1 MAQRKEKS
9 NPPGPTRRQR
19 FQSWIK
25 KIWIFYAICV
35 GAVGLFLYLYS
46 FSDLPGFE
54 ELENP
59 DIDYATEV
67 YDQFGRDIGRYY
79 VQNRVAVPFDSLNP
93 YLVQALISTED
104 TRYYEHS
111 GIDGRS
117 LLRVLFKT
125 IILQQG
131 SSGGGSTITQQLAKQ
146 LYSQRDFS
154 GLGKIG
160 KALRLINYKLKEWY
174 TATRLER
181 RYTKEEILAMYINE
195 YDFIYGAYGVDAA
208 ARTYFGKE
216 QSELTIDEA
225 ATLVGMLKNSV
236 LYNPVKFPENCI
248 NRRNVVLAQMEK
260 KKHLTEEEKDSLQQL
275 TIDLSNFERSSHIS
289 GSATYFRASLAE
301 WLKDMIRDRELKN
314 ANGQLYNIYRDGLK
328 IYTTLNLDFQKL
340 LEKSVQQHMSQLQE
354 KFFSHWSGKD
364 IWSYRYDNITADIK
378 QSALES
384 QIKGT
389 ERYRALF
396 AKEFTKHAVRVKEE
410 FGFDLRDYDI
420 SRMLNADEDSNY
432 LNRILAQG
440 YIAESKLNAYQSLMA
455 SDFWAT
461 LKEDWKNF
469 EAEVDRQFS
478 EKRQM
483 KVFAYNSAG
492 EKDTI
497 MSPLDSLKYH
507 RMILQVGSVAMDPKT
522 GAVRAWVGGSGHKYF
537 KYDHVLSDR
546 QVGSTFKPFV
556 YATAISYQG
565 FSPCFPITDVQY
577 TIKPGEGNFNL
588 IKSWSP
594 KNATDEYTR
603 SPMTLYEALRQS
615 KNTATVYLLK
625 QLGDVKPILGLI
637 NNMGI
642 DSSATL
648 PNGRKK
654 IPRQPSIGL
663 GAADLN
669 VLEMAGAYGTFANE
683 GTYNTPFF
691 VSRIEDRNGKVIY
704 QNVSS
709 SNVALNADVN
719 YVMVEL
725 LRKAGYMARVK
736 GNLKSDVGGKTGT
749 TQDQT
754 DAWFMGIS
762 PDLVL
767 GTWVGG
773 EDRWIRFR
781 SISLGQGSTM
791 ARPIFSDFFSRL
803 ESREESLVNYS
814 SSHTFQEPENL
825 TIETVCDRYG
835 TNEEEESDK
844 PERKIPIF
852 GQ

>member
-9 NPPGPTRRQR
+9 KIPGPTRSQR
-19 FQSWIK
+19 FDSWVK
-25 KIWIFYAICV
+25 KIWIFFGV
-35 GAVGLFLYLYS
+35 GLVGLTLFLYLFS

-67 YDQFGRDIGRYY
+67 YDQFGRDLGRYY
-79 VQNRVAVPFDSLNP
+79 VQNRVAVPYDSLNP
-93 YLVQALISTED
+93 YLIKALISTED
-104 TRYYEHS
+104 ARYFEHS
-111 GIDGRS
+111 GIDARS

-154 GLGKIG
+154 GLGKVG
-160 KALRLINYKLKEWY
+160 KAFRLIYYKLKEWY
-174 TATRLER
+174 TAVRLER

-216 QSELTIDEA
+216 QGELSVEES

-236 LYNPVKFPENCI
+236 LYNPVKFPENCV

-260 KKHLTEEEKDSLQQL
+260 KRYITESEKDSLQTL
-275 TIDLSNFERSSHIS
+275 AIDLSNFERSSHIS
-289 GSATYFRASLAE
+289 GRATYFRASLAE
-301 WLKDMIRDRELKN
+301 WLKDLIRDRELKK

-328 IYTTLNLDFQKL
+328 VYTTVNLDYQKL
-340 LEKSVQQHMSQLQE
+340 LEEAVQSHMAKLQV
-354 KFFSHWSGKD
+354 KFFNHWSGKD
-364 IWSYRYDNITADIK
+364 IWSYRYDKIATDLK

-384 QIKGT
+384 QIQGT
-389 ERYRALF
+389 ERYRSLF
-396 AKEFTKHAVRVKEE
+396 ARQFTAYAIRIKED

-420 SRMLNADEDSNY
+420 ERMMKSEKDANY

-440 YIAESKLNAYQSLMA
+440 YIAESKLDAYQNLMS
-455 SDFWAT
+455 SDLWIIM
-461 LKEDWKNF
+461 KSDW
-469 EAEVDRQFS
+469 EAFQEELDRQFS
-478 EKRQM
+478 EKRAM
-483 KVFAYNSAG
+483 TVFAYNERG
-492 EKDTI
+492 EKDTV

-507 RMILQVGSVAMDPKT
+507 RMILQVGSVAMDPSS
-522 GAVRAWVGGSGHKYF
+522 GAVRAWVGGTNHKYF

-556 YATAISYQG
+556 YATAIAYQG
-565 FSPCFPITDVQY
+565 FSPCFPVTDVQY

-588 IKSWSP
+588 LDPWSP

-603 SPMTLYEALRQS
+603 GPLTLYEALKQS
-615 KNTATVYLLK
+615 KNTVTVYLLK

-669 VLEMAGAYGTFANE
+669 VLEMTGAYGTFANQ

-691 VSRIEDRNGKVIY
+691 VARIEDRNGKVIY
-704 QNVSS
+704 QNVSN
-709 SNVALNADVN
+709 SNVAINSDVN

-725 LRKAGYMARVK
+725 LRKAGYMAKIK
-736 GNLKSDVGGKTGT
+736 GSLKSDVGGKTGT
-749 TQDQT
+749 TQNQT

-762 PDLVL
+762 PNLVL

-781 SISLGQGSTM
+781 RIGLGQGSTM
-791 ARPIFSDFFSRL
+791 ARPIFTDFFRRL
-803 ESREESLVNYS
+803 EDRENQLVNFDS
-814 SSHTFQEPENL
+814 KASFQRPEELN
-825 TIETVCDRYG
+825 IETVCDQYG
-835 TNEEEESDK
+835 TPEKESDK
-844 PERKIPIF
+844 PKRNIPIF

>member
-160 KALRLINYKLKEWY
+160 KAFRLINYKLKEWY
-174 TATRLER
+174 TAVRLER

-216 QSELTIDEA
+216 QSELSIDEA
-225 ATLVGMLKNSV
+225 AILVGMLKNSV

-260 KKHLTEEEKDSLQQL
+260 KKYISEAEKDSLQASSL
-275 TIDLSNFERSSHIS
+275 DLSNFERSSHIS

-301 WLKDMIRDRELKN
+301 WLKDMIRERELKN
-314 ANGQLYNIYRDGLK
+314 ANGQMYNIYRDGLK
-328 IYTTLNLDFQKL
+328 VYTTLNLDYQKI
-340 LEKSVQQHMSQLQE
+340 LEKAVIEHMESLQS
-354 KFFSHWSGKD
+354 KFFNHWSGKD
-364 IWSYRYDNITADIK
+364 IWSYRYDNIATDIK
-378 QSALES
+378 QSTLDR
-384 QIKGT
+384 QIQGT
-389 ERYRALF
+389 SRYRSLF
-396 AKEFTKHAVRVKEE
+396 SRTFAAHAAQINSD
-410 FGFDLRDYDI
+410 FGLDLRDYDI
-420 SRMLNADEDSNY
+420 SRMLKAEKDPNY
-432 LNRILAQG
+432 LNRVLAKG
-440 YIAESKLNAYQSLMA
+440 YISESKLNAYQNVMA
-455 SDFWAT
+455 SDVWPS
-461 LKEDWKNF
+461 LKSDWKAF
-469 EAEVDRQFS
+469 EEEIDRQFS
-478 EKRQM
+478 TERKM
-483 KVFAYNSAG
+483 TVFAYNSTG
-492 EKDTI
+492 EKDTV

-507 RMILQVGSVAMDPKT
+507 RMILQVGSVAMDPNS
-522 GAVRAWVGGSGHKYF
+522 GAVRAWVGGADHKYF

-556 YATAISYQG
+556 YATAIAYQG
-565 FSPCFPITDVQY
+565 FSPCFPVTDVQY

-588 IKSWSP
+588 IKPWSP

-603 SPMTLYEALRQS
+603 GPLTLYEALKQS
-615 KNTATVYLLK
+615 KNTVTVYLLK

-669 VLEMAGAYGTFANE
+669 VLEMTGAYGTFANE
-683 GTYNTPFF
+683 GVYNTPFF

-704 QNVSS
+704 QNVSK
-709 SNVALNADVN
+709 SNLAINPDVN

-725 LRKAGYMARVK
+725 LRKAGSVAKYK
-736 GNLKSDVGGKTGT
+736 GSLKSDVGGKTGT

-754 DAWFMGIS
+754 DAWYMGIS
-762 PDLVL
+762 PNLVL

-781 SISLGQGSTM
+781 NIALGQGSTM
-791 ARPIFSDFFSRL
+791 ARPIFTEFFRNL
-803 ESREESLVNYS
+803 ESREEDLINFNS
-814 SSHTFQEPENL
+814 SEMFKQPEDL
-825 TIETVCDRYG
+825 KIETVCDRYG
-835 TNEEEESDK
+835 TGQDKDSDT
-844 PERKIPIF
+844 PQRNIQQF